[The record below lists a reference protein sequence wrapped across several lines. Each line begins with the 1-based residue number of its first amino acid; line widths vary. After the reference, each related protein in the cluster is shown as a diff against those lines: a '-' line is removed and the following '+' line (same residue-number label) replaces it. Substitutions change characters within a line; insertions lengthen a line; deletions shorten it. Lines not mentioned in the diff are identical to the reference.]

1 MNIDPEMLLQI
12 LDTATEFLMKYLG
25 ISLPDI
31 IGQLQPVIQAIIAL
45 FA

>member
-1 MNIDPEMLLQI
+1 MNIDPEMLLKI
-12 LDTATEFLMKYLG
+12 LEDATVFLMKFFG

-31 IGQLQPVIQAIIAL
+31 IAQLQPLIQAIIAL